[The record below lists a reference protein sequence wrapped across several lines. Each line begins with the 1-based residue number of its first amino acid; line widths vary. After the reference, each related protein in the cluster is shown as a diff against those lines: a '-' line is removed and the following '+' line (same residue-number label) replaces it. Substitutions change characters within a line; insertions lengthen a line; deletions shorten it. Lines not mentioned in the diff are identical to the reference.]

1 MQHLKLSDEIVLA
14 AGELNPLIP
23 HPIEMIVG
31 SIAFL
36 LLLAVMKRK
45 VVPMFEKAYAAR
57 TEAIEG
63 GIERA
68 EKAQLE
74 AQRALLQY
82 NEQLSSAQGEAA
94 KLREDARIQGAA
106 ILEELRTKAQEEA
119 ARITAAASASIEA
132 ERQQAITSLRNE
144 VGALAVELAS
154 KIVGEALDDQARQS
168 RIVDRF
174 IEDLEKSK
182 SPVKKKLEKEEN
194 ENPSR
199 RKQPSI
205 TCDCTRQ
212 ARCCRQGR
220 NSG

>member
-1 MQHLKLSDEIVLA
+1 MQPLNIL
-14 AGELNPLIP
+14 AGEALNPLIP
-23 HPIEMIVG
+23 HTAEVIVG
-31 SIAFL
+31 FIAFTL
-36 LLLAVMKRK
+36 LFLVLKSK

-57 TEAIEG
+57 TEAIQG

-74 AQRALLQY
+74 AQRALVQY

-94 KLREDARIQGAA
+94 KLREDARAQGAA
-106 ILEELRTKAQEEA
+106 ILEELRTKAQDEA
-119 ARITAAASASIEA
+119 ARITAAAHASIEA

-174 IEDLEKSK
+174 IEDLEKSEQ
-182 SPVKKKLEKEEN
+182 S
-194 ENPSR
+194 
-199 RKQPSI
+199 KQSK
-205 TCDCTRQ
+205 
-212 ARCCRQGR
+212 
-220 NSG
+220 

>member
-1 MQHLKLSDEIVLA
+1 MQPLNLL
-14 AGELNPLIP
+14 AGEALNPLIP
-23 HPIEMIVG
+23 HTAEVIVG
-31 SIAFL
+31 FIAFTL
-36 LLLAVMKRK
+36 LFLVLKSK

-57 TEAIEG
+57 TEAIQG

-74 AQRALLQY
+74 AQRALVQY

-94 KLREDARIQGAA
+94 KLREDARAQGAA
-106 ILEELRTKAQEEA
+106 ILEELRTKAQDEA
-119 ARITAAASASIEA
+119 ARITAAAHASIEA

-174 IEDLEKSK
+174 IEDLEKSQQSK
-182 SPVKKKLEKEEN
+182 
-194 ENPSR
+194 
-199 RKQPSI
+199 
-205 TCDCTRQ
+205 
-212 ARCCRQGR
+212 
-220 NSG
+220 